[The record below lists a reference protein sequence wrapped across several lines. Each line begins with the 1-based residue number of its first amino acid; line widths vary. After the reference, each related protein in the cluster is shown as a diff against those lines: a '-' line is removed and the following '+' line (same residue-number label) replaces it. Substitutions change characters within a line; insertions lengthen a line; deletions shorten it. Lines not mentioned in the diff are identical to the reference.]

1 VFGFCSGDR
10 EFGRSS
16 TNGGEYQR
24 LCVKPPRQAGMV
36 IHVKNASHVGV
47 FIVECIIGQDAG
59 SRAAGI
65 EIYLHIA

>member
-1 VFGFCSGDR
+1 
-10 EFGRSS
+10 
-16 TNGGEYQR
+16 
-24 LCVKPPRQAGMV
+24 MV

-65 EIYLHIA
+65 EISTYID